1 MIKFHK
7 TSMKA
12 MEKNNATPLEQAIEM
27 VLGGD
32 YIKDFLTDAYSF
44 LDKMKNEQTKA

>member
-1 MIKFHK
+1 
-7 TSMKA
+7 MKA
-12 MEKNNATPLEQAIEM
+12 MENNNATTPLEQAIEM

-44 LDKMKNEQTKA
+44 LEKMKSYEQTKA